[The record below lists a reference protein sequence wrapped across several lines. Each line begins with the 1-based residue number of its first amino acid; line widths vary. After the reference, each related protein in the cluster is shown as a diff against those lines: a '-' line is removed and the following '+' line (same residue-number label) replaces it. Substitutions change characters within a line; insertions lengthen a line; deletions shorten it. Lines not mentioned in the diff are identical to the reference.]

1 MTEDIDRAAEGLAAL
16 ARIPSLWDGIA
27 TFKLDEKLKGPRW
40 YEAED
45 WAGRGYFDHVAVPVP
60 VEQDHHML
68 LERCRLELRHGL
80 ERLALELTYAKQQQ
94 ELLGADR
101 SAVRKLVAKAE
112 GYLEAMGQSR
122 VAV

>member
-27 TFKLDEKLKGPRW
+27 TFKLDEGLEGPRW

-45 WAGRGYFDHVAVPVP
+45 WTRRGSFDHVAVPMP
-60 VEQDHHML
+60 VDCEQDDDRL

-94 ELLGADR
+94 ELFGADR
-101 SAVRKLVAKAE
+101 SAVPKLVAKAE
-112 GYLEAMGQSR
+112 GYLEAMG
-122 VAV
+122 